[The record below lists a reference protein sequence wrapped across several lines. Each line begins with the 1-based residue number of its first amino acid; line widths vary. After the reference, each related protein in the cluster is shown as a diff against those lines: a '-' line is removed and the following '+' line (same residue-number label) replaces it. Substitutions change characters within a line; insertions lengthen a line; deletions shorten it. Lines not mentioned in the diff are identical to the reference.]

1 MALNKYASQRRFQI
15 QSMVDLQEILGSS
28 TGKLSEQVETAAAE
42 LLNAALEKSTWGK
55 YSSAM
60 NTFACFE
67 AASCEVYEWPLDVQV
82 CRSFVVWCY
91 RDRSLQPTTIR
102 AYLSAVKFVHSLKGM
117 SSAHITGDPILA
129 LLLKGAAHMA
139 MQNFPNNNTR
149 RVVTFPMLLL
159 LGHRISLTT
168 WTTLTKQVVFTA
180 CTTGFYAST
189 RMGEILASREFSH
202 APLSDLTWADVKE
215 SSDTSL
221 LLRLKQPKSGEQAE
235 FVDLSPFPGYQC
247 CPVAA
252 IRELKALQQKEA
264 CFDLDKPV
272 FRFKNGRNLTQ
283 TNLNAI
289 LGNLLQDLCKPGENS
304 VSCHSFRAGIPS
316 TLSLFP
322 HLVAD
327 DMIKGWGRWH
337 SECYQKYMR
346 LKLPQKE
353 KNL

>member
-1 MALNKYASQRRFQI
+1 MVLQGQVPTAHNYQGLSFCSEICSQSKRHEQCTHYRRSYSGI
-15 QSMVDLQEILGSS
+15 AVEGGSS
-28 TGKLSEQVETAAAE
+28 YG
-42 LLNAALEKSTWGK
+42 NAKFSKQQYQKSGNVPNVA
-55 YSSAM
+55 SSR
-60 NTFACFE
+60 
-67 AASCEVYEWPLDVQV
+67 P
-82 CRSFVVWCY
+82 
-91 RDRSLQPTTIR
+91 
-102 AYLSAVKFVHSLKGM
+102 
-117 SSAHITGDPILA
+117 
-129 LLLKGAAHMA
+129 
-139 MQNFPNNNTR
+139 QNFTYNLDN
-149 RVVTFPMLLL
+149 
-159 LGHRISLTT
+159 
-168 WTTLTKQVVFTA
+168 LTKQVVFTA

-235 FVDLSPFPGYQC
+235 FVDLFPFPGYQC
-247 CPVAA
+247 CPVAS

-322 HLVAD
+322 HLVTD

-337 SECYQKYMR
+337 SDCYQKYMR

-353 KNL
+353 KIFEKIAGALQTTLPGGDHP